1 MYNVLE
7 KLRSGEPLTAKE
19 KAIHEQGLVSVLK
32 QLHDD
37 LDAAVFEAYGW
48 QDLLPSARP
57 APLRETI
64 SATILT
70 RLVALNAAR
79 AAEEAA
85 GTIRWLRP
93 DYQSDGVTVQQFDG
107 LAALPSNAS
116 TVRPSDRPTVRPSDR
131 PTVRPLPWPSSLP
144 EQVRVLRGALE
155 TAAAPVTADTL
166 TARFKRAQTD
176 RVAELLETLVIVGQ
190 ARKLPDGRYTG
201 KV

>member
-1 MYNVLE
+1 
-7 KLRSGEPLTAKE
+7 
-19 KAIHEQGLVSVLK
+19 VLK

>member
-1 MYNVLE
+1 M
-7 KLRSGEPLTAKE
+7 
-19 KAIHEQGLVSVLK
+19 LK

>member
-1 MYNVLE
+1 
-7 KLRSGEPLTAKE
+7 
-19 KAIHEQGLVSVLK
+19 LVSVLK

-48 QDLLPSARP
+48 SDLATSETGSRGRSPSSSITDGLAGTGGR
-57 APLRETI
+57 ASSR
-64 SATILT
+64 AAVDAQILT
-70 RLVALNAAR
+70 RLVTLNAAR
-79 AAEEAA
+79 AAEESA
-85 GTIRWLRP
+85 GQIRWLRP
-93 DYQSDGVTVQQFDG
+93 EYQAAGPTVQQFDG
-107 LAALPSNAS
+107 LAVQSS
-116 TVRPSDRPTVRPSDR
+116 GTPTVKPSDR

-155 TAAAPVTADTL
+155 SAAAPVTADTL

-176 RVAELLETLVIVGQ
+176 RIAELLETLVIVGQ

>member
-1 MYNVLE
+1 MHNQ
-7 KLRSGEPLTAKE
+7 AKE

-48 QDLLPSARP
+48 SDLLASAPSAP
-57 APLRETI
+57 PRENL

-70 RLVALNAAR
+70 RLVTLNAAR

-107 LAALPSNAS
+107 LAALPANAS
-116 TVRPSDRPTVRPSDR
+116 TVKPSDR

-144 EQVRVLRGALE
+144 EQVRALRGALE
-155 TAAAPVTADTL
+155 AAAAPVTADTL

-190 ARKLPDGRYTG
+190 ARKLPDGREP
-201 KV
+201 